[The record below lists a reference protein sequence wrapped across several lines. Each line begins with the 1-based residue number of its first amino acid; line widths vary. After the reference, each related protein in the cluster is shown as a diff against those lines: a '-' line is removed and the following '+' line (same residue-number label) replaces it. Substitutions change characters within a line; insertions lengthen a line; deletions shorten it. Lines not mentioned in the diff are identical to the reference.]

1 MKKNIFRAMSSSS
14 SSSDWIKKLDPKTN
28 RHYYVNK
35 KLRKTQWKKP
45 KDYVDPSSSS
55 SSSSTSTFSLSSL
68 FSHTHPPTHTHT
80 VVIRRED
87 KSGRIY
93 YVDPVTKKS
102 MWKCP
107 KNAEVMSLSEF
118 QIYRDRLRNQ
128 DSSSSSSASSQH
140 KSLSRLEK
148 ITRLFKFP
156 EEEDWK
162 LLENN
167 YDFDVMS
174 SSLDS
179 SSNDSS
185 YKMTYTIETIN
196 SFGISKDFILD
207 LQWDERET
215 FKNEWKKMGHMYV
228 RSTRKSADAHK
239 SFLLAEVSFVELD
252 KFDATRCTCVNHS
265 DVHQTL

>member
-1 MKKNIFRAMSSSS
+1 M
-14 SSSDWIKKLDPKTN
+14 
-28 RHYYVNK
+28 
-35 KLRKTQWKKP
+35 
-45 KDYVDPSSSS
+45 
-55 SSSSTSTFSLSSL
+55 
-68 FSHTHPPTHTHT
+68 
-80 VVIRRED
+80 
-87 KSGRIY
+87 
-93 YVDPVTKKS
+93 
-102 MWKCP
+102 
-107 KNAEVMSLSEF
+107 
-118 QIYRDRLRNQ
+118 
-128 DSSSSSSASSQH
+128 
-140 KSLSRLEK
+140 
-148 ITRLFKFP
+148 
-156 EEEDWK
+156 
-162 LLENN
+162 LENN

-252 KFDATRCTCVNHS
+252 KFDATRCTCV
-265 DVHQTL
+265 